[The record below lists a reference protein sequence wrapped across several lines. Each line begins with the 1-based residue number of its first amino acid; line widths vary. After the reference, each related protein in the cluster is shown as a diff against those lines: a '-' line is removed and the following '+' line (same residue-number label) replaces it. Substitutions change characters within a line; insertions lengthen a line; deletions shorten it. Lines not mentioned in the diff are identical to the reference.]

1 MYEKIN
7 SEILEA
13 KEQLRKKERI
23 DGLLQHAIEQLDSEK
38 HREAELKEILDKE
51 EMDVKK
57 LEHLSIKGLILEV
70 LGSKEER
77 LNKEKREFMAAKL
90 KYDECCNSIK
100 LMEAEMKEYKTQL
113 REVSNAEI
121 DYEALIEKKEK
132 LILESKDKYS
142 NEILSLMEEAADL
155 NSDITEIIE
164 AINAG
169 STVLGSLESAKE
181 SLSEAEGWGTL
192 DIFGGGFISSSAKHS
207 NIDEAVEYINA
218 AMSNL
223 NRFKRE
229 LKDVNLDINITID
242 IDSFDRFADLFFDNI
257 FTDMSV
263 QDKIESSLE
272 NVASSIDR
280 VKEVMEKLRVDC
292 DAKEIQLKNL
302 KHKTKDIIEQARD

>member
-7 SEILEA
+7 SEILEV

-23 DGLLQHAIEQLDSEK
+23 DSLRKYAIEQLK
-38 HREAELKEILDKE
+38 NQKQREFELKEILEKE

-70 LGSKEER
+70 LGSKEEK
-77 LNKEKREFMAAKL
+77 LDKEKREFIAAKL

-100 LMEAEMKEYKTQL
+100 LMEAEINEYNIQL
-113 REVSNAEI
+113 REFSNAVA
-121 DYEALIEKKEK
+121 DYDALIEKKEK

-155 NSDITEIIE
+155 NSDITELIE

-169 STVLGSLESAKE
+169 SDVLASLESAE
-181 SLSEAEGWGTL
+181 ASLREAEGWGTL

-207 NIDEAVEYINA
+207 NIDEAVEYINT

-229 LKDVNLDINITID
+229 LKDVNLDIDISID
-242 IDSFDRFADLFFDNI
+242 IDSFDRFADIFFDNI

-272 NVASSIDR
+272 SVVSSINR
-280 VKEVMEKLRVDC
+280 VRDMKEKLKRDC
-292 DAKEIQLKNL
+292 DDKENQLSNM
-302 KHKTKDIIEQARD
+302 KHKIKDIIEQARD